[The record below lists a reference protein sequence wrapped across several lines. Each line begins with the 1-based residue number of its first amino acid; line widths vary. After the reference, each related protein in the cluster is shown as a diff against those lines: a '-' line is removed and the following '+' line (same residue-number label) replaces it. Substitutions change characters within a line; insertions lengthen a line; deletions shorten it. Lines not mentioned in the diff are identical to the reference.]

1 VRVLAP
7 LLLLA
12 VLSLL
17 GSFGAVARAGTLTV
31 ELLDVGQGDSILIRT
46 PAGKSVLI
54 DAGTGKRDVVPM
66 LQARG
71 MTGLDLVIATHNHA
85 DHIGGMDEVL
95 EALPIRFYFDQGMPH
110 ETGTYDE
117 VMKLVET
124 KGVAYKPG
132 RRGQVFNLDDGVKV
146 EFLAPEDPL
155 LRNTRSD
162 LNSNS
167 IVTRVTHGKN
177 CFLFVGDA
185 EEETEHRLLKH
196 GLQPCGVLKVAHHGS
211 AYATTHA
218 FLKAVQPQIAVISV
232 GEGNRYGHPTD
243 LTLDRLQKAG
253 ATVFRTDQSG
263 RLLLESDG
271 QRVTVA
277 VERAPASGLPAGAR
291 VLAPPVLPGA
301 VAEGIAALDVKHRA
315 PGHSGSA
322 TAAAA
327 SAPPARPPGPPPPSA
342 FRAPPPSAA
351 PSAPSAPSAGSPPAG
366 IASTPAEVGALLR
379 SLNAAGPEQLMSVPG
394 IGPKKAAAI
403 VAWRAEHGP
412 FTSID
417 GIADVPGIGPSTI
430 AALKAHLSASP

>member
-1 VRVLAP
+1 M
-7 LLLLA
+7 
-12 VLSLL
+12 L

-315 PGHSGSA
+315 PSHSGAA
-322 TAAAA
+322 TAAPAG
-327 SAPPARPPGPPPPSA
+327 APPARPPGPPPPSA
-342 FRAPPPSAA
+342 FRAPLPAA
-351 PSAPSAPSAGSPPAG
+351 APSAPSAGSAPAG
-366 IASTPAEVGALLR
+366 IASTPAEVGALLG
-379 SLNAAGPEQLMSVPG
+379 SLNAAGLEQLMTVPG

-403 VAWRAEHGP
+403 IAWRAEHGP